1 MRFNKHSD
9 LVGYH
14 AFLSAS
20 KHHWVNYS
28 DEKLD
33 RAYIAHAAAARG
45 TRLHDIARQLIS
57 EGVNLPRTKKTMDRY
72 VNDGIG
78 FRMTPEV
85 VLFATPNAFGTVDT
99 ISFRKNTLRISD
111 LKTGITPT
119 NFRQL
124 EIYTAY
130 FCIEYNIKPNDIDI
144 ELRIYQNDDVK
155 LHVPDPLV
163 IMEIMAKTLAFD
175 KRINAIREEDM

>member
-1 MRFNKHSD
+1 MRFNNHSE
-9 LVGYH
+9 LAGFH

-33 RAYIAHAAAARG
+33 RAFVAHAAANRG
-45 TRLHDIARQLIS
+45 TRLHDIARQLIA
-57 EGVNLPRTKKTMDRY
+57 EGINMPRNKKTINQY

-85 VLFATPNAFGTVDT
+85 VLFFSPNAFGTADS
-99 ISFRKNTLRISD
+99 ISFRKNVLRISD

-119 NFRQL
+119 SFRQL
-124 EIYTAY
+124 EVYVAF
-130 FCIEYNIKPNDIDI
+130 FCLEYRINPNDIVI
-144 ELRIYQNDDVK
+144 ELRIYQNDEVK
-155 LHVPDPLV
+155 LHVPDPV
-163 IMEIMAKTLAFD
+163 YIMEIMEKVKAFD
-175 KRINAIREEDM
+175 KRINAIREEDN